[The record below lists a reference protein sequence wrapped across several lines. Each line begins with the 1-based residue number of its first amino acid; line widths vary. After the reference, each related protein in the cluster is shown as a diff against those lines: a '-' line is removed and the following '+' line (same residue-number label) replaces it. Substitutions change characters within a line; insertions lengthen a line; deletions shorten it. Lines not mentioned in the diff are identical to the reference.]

1 MPLYTTNDS
10 LYLELVSEL
19 ERAEHQFAL
28 SWEYGDE
35 DAEDHECIEI
45 WFGMDELSM
54 NIPIPEKSKLDAV
67 KSHILTKYQEILV
80 HSNEEQNPVHK
91 VHIVRLYIEK
101 PR

>member
-19 ERAEHQFAL
+19 EQAEYQFAL
-28 SWEYGDE
+28 TWEYGDE
-35 DAEDHECIEI
+35 DDEGHECIQI
-45 WFGMDELSM
+45 CFGIDELGMS
-54 NIPIPEKSKLDAV
+54 IPIPDKSKLDAV

-80 HSNEEQNPVHK
+80 HSNEELDPVHK